1 MRKIRNIFMILGL
14 LLCIGCEERNPA
26 LFENI
31 SGVYFKNRS
40 GSMMIVDSLDVTFV
54 YEKEDYLDIP
64 VKVQLVGRPA
74 DQDRPVRITVD
85 SATAEEGMDFMLPSD
100 PVIPAGA
107 TGLDYVVRLV
117 RTDALKTQK
126 KMISLAIHANE
137 HFSLPV
143 TEIVQIGDTVSTLG
157 FRIFFSDM
165 FTKAPVAWD
174 ENLVGEFSQQKFEL
188 ICDVLDIDPAD
199 FNDPTVITLAKL
211 LYISAEMT
219 AYVKTET
226 EKMKSGLPYDKNIID
241 PATGMPLDFGR

>member
-1 MRKIRNIFMILGL
+1 MRKIRYIFMILGL

-26 LFENI
+26 LFEDI
-31 SGVYFKNRS
+31 SGVYFNNRS
-40 GSMMIVDSLDVTFV
+40 GLMMVVDSLDVTFV

-74 DQDRPVRITVD
+74 DQDRPVKITVD
-85 SATAEEGMDFMLPSD
+85 SATAEEGMDFILPAD

-143 TEIVQIGDTVSTLG
+143 TEIVQVSDTVSTLG

-165 FTKAPVAWD
+165 FTKAPAAWD
-174 ENLVGEFSQQKFEL
+174 ENLLGEFTQQKFEL
-188 ICDVLDIDPAD
+188 ICKVLQIDPAD
-199 FNDPTVITLAKL
+199 FNDPSVITLAKM

-219 AYVKTET
+219 AYVAEQKENKDAGK
-226 EKMKSGLPYDKNIID
+226 EYDKDAFD
-241 PATGMPLDFGR
+241 PQTGEPLTFR